1 MVRVI
6 RIVAAA
12 EAVPR
17 IRLGMMNMPRFPSG
31 SSVKGISFIGGD
43 QPHQI
48 AGYIMTIIPSQKLGV
63 DRPMMA
69 MLRPR

>member
-6 RIVAAA
+6 RMVAADM
-12 EAVPR
+12 AVPR
-17 IRLGMMNMPRFPSG
+17 IRLGMMNTPRFPSG
-31 SSVKGISFIGGD
+31 SSVKGTHVIGGD

-63 DRPMMA
+63 A
-69 MLRPR
+69 RPRMANERPT